1 MTRFSSRL
9 SALLLASFAL
19 AGCSMMG
26 LGDLSSEK
34 KDKDIAAAVK
44 DKAPS
49 PQAVAADMDGNLR
62 QATLLRQAGDYDAA
76 IRILSQLML
85 GDPDNPRVVAEYGKA
100 LAQKG
105 RAQDA
110 TRFLHRAIE
119 LSSND
124 WTLYS
129 ALGMSYDQLG
139 DQANA
144 RLAYEHALALKPGE
158 AGVLNNY
165 AMSRMLAKDPDGARL
180 LIAQAQAA
188 GGANPMIARMIA
200 LIADMAPEK
209 AAADAAGKA
218 HSHRQRGEERA
229 GGRHAVRTQACDED
243 RVRRT
248 RAQTHA
254 DEARPGPGQSCR
266 LGAAPMPISPPI
278 PVTPMPQTAAQAP
291 QTSSD
296 LLPSSGQPE
305 SGGDGDRRAAFAGAA
320 DGGPTEVAA
329 QAPIVPSG
337 VVMQAVPYDPYAGPV
352 VKLKKPQPK
361 VAAKSAPKADTAKAD
376 AAKTAAD
383 APKTD
388 KASASKT
395 DAKANVPQKAAATK
409 SDVVPSLRVAAD
421 KY

>member
-1 MTRFSSRL
+1 
-9 SALLLASFAL
+9 
-19 AGCSMMG
+19 
-26 LGDLSSEK
+26 
-34 KDKDIAAAVK
+34 
-44 DKAPS
+44 
-49 PQAVAADMDGNLR
+49 MDGNLR

-110 TRFLHRAIE
+110 TQFLHRAIE

-188 GGANPMIARMIA
+188 GGANPMIARNVA

-209 AAADAAGKA
+209 AAADNAAEKPTVTA
-218 HSHRQRGEERA
+218 SAVKSVLEA
-229 GGRHAVRTQACDED
+229 GTPSEPKPVTKTASAAPAPKPTQTRPAPAPA
-243 RVRRT
+243 RV
-248 RAQTHA
+248 AA
-254 DEARPGPGQSCR
+254 
-266 LGAAPMPISPPI
+266 AAPMPISPPI

-296 LLPSSGQPE
+296 VSRLLASQSPVE
-305 SGGDGDRRAAFAGAA
+305 TATAAPRSLAPQMAA
-320 DGGPTEVAA
+320 PTQVAA